1 MNLPPYKL
9 VTNPS
14 DWQVCLAQLQKHPRL
29 AIDLEANSLFAYR
42 ERVCLI
48 QISIP
53 NQDYI
58 VDPLAKIELSP
69 LGAIIRDPAVEKI
82 FHAAEY
88 DLLLIKREF
97 GWRLQN
103 LFDTMWAT
111 RILGY
116 DRCGLANI
124 LESFY
129 GVKLDKKHQ
138 RANWCKRP
146 LTTSQLAYAR
156 MDTHYLLRLRD
167 DLAAELGEAGR
178 MAEARETFA
187 EQSDVHPNNNEF
199 DPDDFWSING
209 IRKLSGREQ
218 AIARELSIY
227 RDQQARRR
235 DRPHFKVF
243 DNRTLLELA
252 VAAPHY
258 LDEMQAVHG
267 MSKGQIRRY
276 GRPLLNIIQRGQQ
289 APLPQKPR
297 RNNRRQP
304 EAVYKRYD
312 KLHAWRKQ
320 RAQKRGVESDV
331 IVSREALWTIA
342 RANPKTMDELSGAGA
357 VGPWR
362 LETYGQ
368 DILKKLQD
376 R

>member
-1 MNLPPYKL
+1 VNLPPYRL

-14 DWQVCLAQLQKHPRL
+14 DWQRCLAQLQKYPRL

-42 ERVCLI
+42 EQVCLI

-58 VDPLAKIELSP
+58 VDPLAKIDLSP
-69 LGAIIRDPAVEKI
+69 LGAIIGDPAVEKV

-129 GVKLDKKHQ
+129 GVSLDKKHQ

-167 DLAAELGEAGR
+167 DLAAELDEAGR
-178 MAEARETFA
+178 TAEARETFA

-199 DPDDFWSING
+199 DPGN
-209 IRKLSGREQ
+209 
-218 AIARELSIY
+218 
-227 RDQQARRR
+227 
-235 DRPHFKVF
+235 
-243 DNRTLLELA
+243 
-252 VAAPHY
+252 
-258 LDEMQAVHG
+258 
-267 MSKGQIRRY
+267 
-276 GRPLLNIIQRGQQ
+276 
-289 APLPQKPR
+289 
-297 RNNRRQP
+297 
-304 EAVYKRYD
+304 
-312 KLHAWRKQ
+312 
-320 RAQKRGVESDV
+320 
-331 IVSREALWTIA
+331 
-342 RANPKTMDELSGAGA
+342 
-357 VGPWR
+357 
-362 LETYGQ
+362 
-368 DILKKLQD
+368 
-376 R
+376 